1 MALRRVEVKVEIK
14 VEEEVTG
21 YIGLLQIQ

>member
-14 VEEEVTG
+14 VEGEVTG
-21 YIGLLQIQ
+21 YIGLLRIQ